1 MNLIFPLTLI
11 GVLIGWSGRLPSP
24 VLTLLNR
31 LVTVSLVLL
40 LFTMGGRIGGDPTL
54 LAALGRIGLQAG
66 ALATGAVLGTL
77 ILVAL
82 TLGRGPVNFAGAG
95 PVTTSDPSL
104 TRLIL
109 GSVTAGL
116 IATGLGWLPPA
127 LIALLDPVGTV
138 ALITLMF
145 GIGVEVGHNRQVWA
159 QAKALG
165 IRPVLLPVLVAV
177 GSLAG
182 AVVTGALIGLPLKL
196 AGAIGA
202 GFGWYSLS
210 GVLLTGLVGPEI
222 GAIAFLS
229 NVCREL
235 IAVVLMPILAQRAGP
250 FLTIAPGGA
259 TTMDT
264 TLPVLVRA
272 AGPGIA
278 LPAFI
283 HGAILTAFVPIL
295 VPLIVHLP

>member
-1 MNLIFPLTLI
+1 MNLILPLTLV
-11 GVLIGWSGRLPSP
+11 GVLIGWSGRLPS
-24 VLTLLNR
+24 LAITLINR
-31 LVTVSLVLL
+31 VVTVGLVLL
-40 LFTMGGRIGGDPTL
+40 LFTMGGRIGGDPAL

-66 ALATGAVLGTL
+66 AMAGGAVLGTL
-77 ILVAL
+77 ILVAI
-82 TLGRGPVNFAGAG
+82 TLGRGPVTLANSG
-95 PVTTSDPSL
+95 PMPPTDHSL

-109 GSVTAGL
+109 GSVAAGL
-116 IATGLGWLPPA
+116 ALTGLGWLPPA

-138 ALITLMF
+138 ALVTLMF
-145 GIGVEVGHNRQVWA
+145 GIGVTVGHNRQVWA
-159 QAKALG
+159 QAKSLG
-165 IRPVLLPVLVAV
+165 LRPLLLPLLVAV

-182 AVVTGALIGLPLKL
+182 AVVSGAVIGLPLRM

-210 GVLLTGLVGPEI
+210 GVLLTGLAGPEI
-222 GAIAFLS
+222 GALAFLS

-235 IAVVLMPILAQRAGP
+235 LAVVLIPILVHRAGL
-250 FLTIAPGGA
+250 FLAIAPGGA

-283 HGAILTAFVPIL
+283 HGAILTALVPIL
-295 VPLIVHLP
+295 VPLIVSLP